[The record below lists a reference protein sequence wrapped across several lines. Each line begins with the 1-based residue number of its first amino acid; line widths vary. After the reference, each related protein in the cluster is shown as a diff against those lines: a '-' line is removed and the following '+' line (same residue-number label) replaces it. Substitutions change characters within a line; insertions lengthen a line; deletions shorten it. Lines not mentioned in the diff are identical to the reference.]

1 MASVASVTST
11 TPPLPS
17 RIGRF
22 EPLRV
27 LGRGGQ
33 GVVYLARDPKLDR
46 QVALKTLRRGHQN
59 PERLINEARNVAR
72 LDHAGIVPL
81 YEIDVAGNTP
91 YLVYQFAAGL
101 PLGRYLGGTETLPAH
116 RALRIVQKV
125 LEAVGYAHGQGL
137 LHRDLSPSNILV
149 DDQDIPRIL
158 DFGVSTLIASVTANA
173 TNGTATSTGEI
184 VGTASYLPPEV
195 LGNGEVGPH
204 SDIFSIGVILHEL
217 LTRQRLFQAESQMA
231 VMYKVL
237 NEPIPSPSA
246 VDGNVDAGLD
256 AIVMKA
262 LARDPAARYRS
273 AGEMV
278 AAIEAYLAPDDAPAP
293 ASSGQS
299 GAIDFLLRRIQRKPD
314 FPAVSRLIVELNQK
328 CGRPESDDINELSNI
343 ILKDYAL
350 TSKLLRLVNS
360 AVYGQY
366 GGSIST
372 VSRAVLILGF
382 DAIRAAALSIS
393 IFEHLKNGQQAE
405 ALKDAACASFLS
417 GVLAKDLAKGKR
429 SVDTEETFI
438 AGMLHRLGRHLAIYY
453 FPEEFDEVQRLVAS
467 RGVTEAVAAREVL
480 GTGYADFGVAVARQ
494 WNFPERLLQAMTP
507 PRDGKVA
514 APTSPAAAVAH
525 FAAFANDASE
535 AVGSAGSEPD
545 LEQRLLKLGE
555 RYRASIDMSSKDL
568 REAVSRAVEA
578 TREYAGVLSIDVESA
593 GFFKK
598 VVKRLQPVAATVAA
612 AGAAGI
618 EATTAGAAAVAEAAA
633 QAEVASADRKAY
645 LVNAITELTN
655 ALLDNTPV
663 NQIFTM
669 VLEAFYRGMGFSR
682 VMLMIRDPKRG
693 VLQARFGF
701 GAQVDELMP
710 KFMFHTGP
718 ADDVFNEAVR
728 KGKDFVILDIDQG
741 QYRDKIPA
749 WCRELSAPR
758 SILLFPLTAN
768 RNCIGLIYAD
778 KVGEQLLFNVQEL
791 KLLNT
796 LIKQALLAF
805 QQRR

>member
-1 MASVASVTST
+1 MASVASVTTT
-11 TPPLPS
+11 TPPLPG

-46 QVALKTLRRGHQN
+46 QVALKTLRRSHQD

-72 LDHAGIVPL
+72 LDHPGIVPL
-81 YEIDVAGNTP
+81 YEIDVAGTTP

-101 PLGRYLGGTETLPAH
+101 PLGHYLGQTNALPAH

-125 LEAVGYAHGQGL
+125 LEAVGYAHTQGL

-149 DDQDIPRIL
+149 DDQDTPRIL
-158 DFGVSTLIASVTANA
+158 DFGVSTLIASVTSAA
-173 TNGTATSTGEI
+173 TNGSAATTGQI

-217 LTRQRLFQAESQMA
+217 LTGQRLFEAENQMA
-231 VMYKVL
+231 AMFKVL
-237 NEPIPSPSA
+237 HEDIRAPSA
-246 VDGNVDAGLD
+246 VDRNVDAKLD
-256 AIVMKA
+256 AVVMKA
-262 LARDPAARYRS
+262 LARDPAQRYRS

-278 AAIEAYLAPDDAPAP
+278 AAIEAYLTPDEATPAP
-293 ASSGQS
+293 GSGQS

-405 ALKDAACASFLS
+405 ALKDAACSSFLS
-417 GVLAKDLAKGKR
+417 GVLAKDLARGR
-429 SVDTEETFI
+429 RGTDTEETFI

-467 RGVTEAVAAREVL
+467 RGISEAAAVVEVL
-480 GTGYADFGVAVARQ
+480 GTSYADFGVAVARQ
-494 WNFPERLLQAMTP
+494 WNFPDRLLHAMTP
-507 PRDGKVA
+507 PRDGKVL
-514 APTSPAAAVAH
+514 APNSPAAAVAH
-525 FAAFANDASE
+525 YAAFANDASE
-535 AVGSAGSEPD
+535 AVGSAASEAD

-568 REAVSRAVEA
+568 REAVGRAVEA
-578 TREYAGVLSIDVESA
+578 TRDYAGVLSIDVESA
-593 GFFKK
+593 SFFKK
-598 VVKRLQPVAATVAA
+598 VVKRLQPVAQAPAVAG
-612 AGAAGI
+612 GAATGANGGAQAG
-618 EATTAGAAAVAEAAA
+618 EVATSVAE
-633 QAEVASADRKAY
+633 EVESSDRKAY
-645 LVNAITELTN
+645 LVNAITDLTN
-655 ALLDNTPV
+655 ALLDNTPI

-710 KFMFHTGP
+710 KFVFHTGP
-718 ADDVFNEAVR
+718 ADDVFNDAVR
-728 KGKDFVILDIDQG
+728 RGKDFVILDIDQG
-741 QYRDKIPA
+741 QYRNKIPA
-749 WCRELSAPR
+749 WCRELTAPR

>member
-1 MASVASVTST
+1 MASVASVNTAT
-11 TPPLPS
+11 QPLPS

-27 LGRGGQ
+27 LGKGGQ

-46 QVALKTLRRGHQN
+46 QVALKTLRRGQRD

-72 LDHAGIVPL
+72 LDHPGIVPL
-81 YEIDVAGNTP
+81 YEIDVAGTLP
-91 YLVYQFAAGL
+91 FLVYQFAAGL
-101 PLGRYLGGTETLPAH
+101 PLGRYIGGADALPAH
-116 RALRIVQKV
+116 RALRIIQRV
-125 LEAVGYAHGQGL
+125 LEAVGYAHEQGL

-149 DDQDIPRIL
+149 DEQDNPRIL
-158 DFGVSTLIASVTANA
+158 DFGLSTLLASVAAST
-173 TNGTATSTGEI
+173 TQGERSTGAI
-184 VGTASYLPPEV
+184 VGTVNYLPPEV
-195 LGNGEVGPH
+195 LGNGEVGAH
-204 SDIFSIGVILHEL
+204 SDLFSLGVILHEL
-217 LTRQRLFQAESQMA
+217 LTGKRLFQAENQMA

-237 NEPIPSPSA
+237 HDPIPPPSA
-246 VDGNVDAGLD
+246 VDRNVDEKLD
-256 AIVMKA
+256 ALVMKA
-262 LARDPAARYRS
+262 LARDPAVRYRS
-273 AGEMV
+273 AGEMA
-278 AAIEAYLAPDDAPAP
+278 AAIEAYLAPEQAQS
-293 ASSGQS
+293 ASTGGQS
-299 GAIDFLLRRIQRKPD
+299 GAIEFLLRRIQRKPD

-417 GVLAKDLAKGKR
+417 GVLAKDIARGR
-429 SVDTEETFI
+429 RGMDTEETFI

-467 RGVTEAVAAREVL
+467 RGITEAAAVREVL
-480 GTGYADFGVAVARQ
+480 GTSYADFGIAVARQ

-507 PRDGKVA
+507 PREGKLL
-514 APTSPAAAVAH
+514 APNSPAAAVAH
-525 FAAFANDASE
+525 CAAFANDAAE
-535 AVGSAGSEPD
+535 AVGHANGDAD
-545 LEQRLLKLGE
+545 LEHRLLKLGE
-555 RYRASIDMSSKDL
+555 RYRASIDMSPRELK
-568 REAVSRAVEA
+568 EAVGRAVEA
-578 TREYAGVLSIDVESA
+578 TRDYAGVLAIDVESA

-598 VVKRLQPVAATVAA
+598 VVKRLTPPAA
-612 AGAAGI
+612 APVETEGSGATQ
-618 EATTAGAAAVAEAAA
+618 ATGPS
-633 QAEVASADRKAY
+633 QASGTPTQEEPQTSDRKAF

-663 NQIFTM
+663 NQVFTM
-669 VLEAFYRGMGFSR
+669 VLESFYRGMGFTR
-682 VMLMIRDPKRG
+682 VMLLIRDPKRG
-693 VLQARFGF
+693 ALQARFGF
-701 GAQVDELMP
+701 GAEVDDIMP
-710 KFMFHTGP
+710 KFTFRTGP
-718 ADDVFNEAVR
+718 DDDVFNESVR
-728 KGKDFVILDIDQG
+728 RGKDFVILDVDQG

-749 WCRELSAPR
+749 WCRGLTAPR

-778 KVGEQLLFNVQEL
+778 KVGDPLLFNVQEL